1 MKFQVTQCEP
11 QATSA
16 QAAQTSTL
24 HKLHPRTG
32 QVDPVAILERN
43 GLPADR
49 RVVHHGRMSPSTWA
63 RAKPRAPRVMVTTDT
78 PALPRV
84 VTGLTRAGRNK
95 REPY

>member
-43 GLPADR
+43 GFPADR
-49 RVVHHGRMSPSTWA
+49 RAVHHGCGVAFDMGQGETLG
-63 RAKPRAPRVMVTTDT
+63 APGDGGNRH
-78 PALPRV
+78 
-84 VTGLTRAGRNK
+84 TGLARGGDGLDQGGA
-95 REPY
+95 